1 MTDTQK
7 IKALKKLMKD
17 ITKQINAIYE
27 DAGTVETPVDID
39 LVKTAKAMFYE
50 DAKVI
55 LKKKEEET
63 E

>member
-1 MTDTQK
+1 MTDTEK
-7 IKALKKLMKD
+7 VKALKKLLKNIKTQLD
-17 ITKQINAIYE
+17 AIYE
-27 DAGTVETPVDID
+27 NAGTVETPVDID

-55 LKKKEEET
+55 LKKKEEE

>member
-1 MTDTQK
+1 MTDTEK

-17 ITKQINAIYE
+17 TTKQINAIYE

-50 DAKVI
+50 DAKTI
-55 LKKKEEET
+55 LKKKEEDE
-63 E
+63 